1 MTNGEEFLLT
11 YNKIE
16 QLLRKKLRLEEHIP
30 FQQLIK
36 VGAEFYKELHFFR
49 HDLIEYAQLRNAI
62 VHNRNGDKLIAEPLR
77 EVVDNFELIYKKL
90 SEPKKV
96 IDILNHG
103 VFLLNPKDSFQ
114 YALKIMRKYDYTTI
128 PVYEKDK
135 FLGVFNT
142 SSVTRWLTK
151 NMKENEIIEYKGVL
165 VEDILLDDE
174 MMALKFVSEETSVY
188 DVRDIYKKNIISQ
201 NQIDAIIITE
211 TGDSKGKPLM
221 IFTTWDMPK
230 ILENL

>member
-1 MTNGEEFLLT
+1 MTNGEKFLLT

-16 QLLRKKLRLEEHIP
+16 QFLKKKLKLEEHIP

-36 VGAEFYKELHFFR
+36 VGAEYYKELHFFR

-62 VHNRNGDKLIAEPLR
+62 VHNRNGDKLIAEPLT
-77 EVVDNFELIYKKL
+77 EVVENFELIFQKL
-90 SEPKKV
+90 IEPKRV
-96 IDILNHG
+96 MDILNHG
-103 VFLLNPKDSFQ
+103 VFLLNSKDSFQ
-114 YALKIMRKYDYTTI
+114 YALKIMGKYDYTTI
-128 PVYEKDK
+128 PVYDKDK

-151 NMKENEIIEYKGVL
+151 NMKENEIIEYRGVL
-165 VEDILLDDE
+165 VEDILLE
-174 MMALKFVSEETSVY
+174 NELMTVKFVSKEISVY
-188 DVRDIYKKNIISQ
+188 DVRDIYKKNITSQ
-201 NQIDAIIITE
+201 NQIDAIIITD
-211 TGDSKGKPLM
+211 TGDSSGKPIM